1 SRLPPPNRRAVA
13 RGAARPPAPRA
24 PALPRGGGAPRPS
37 DAIAAMDAAG
47 GFARGEQ
54 AINGGP
60 AVYIHLEAA
69 KPGMASR
76 RHLQGRFANVDFTV
90 KAGLVDGRNL
100 FFGELHGHLG
110 CIHEDAAGGA
120 GTAGVDF
127 LGHGPDHLGAS
138 GLLRGVGEIVLE
150 EFFAFPISEHCAGVN
165 EAGGMW
171 RETE

>member
-1 SRLPPPNRRAVA
+1 
-13 RGAARPPAPRA
+13 
-24 PALPRGGGAPRPS
+24 
-37 DAIAAMDAAG
+37 
-47 GFARGEQ
+47 
-54 AINGGP
+54 
-60 AVYIHLEAA
+60 
-69 KPGMASR
+69 MASR
-76 RHLQGRFANVDFTV
+76 GHPQWRFSYVESPV
-90 KAGLVDGRNL
+90 KAGLVEVRNL
-100 FFGELHGHLG
+100 FLDELHGHLC
-110 CIHEDAAGGA
+110 CIHEDAGGGG